1 MNPIGKLKD
10 TAIDAIKDPLGAAG
24 KVVEQ
29 ARGTAALGLMV
40 VEQIGKVALEKAG
53 EVVGRGTDY
62 TSSGGRTDLRPVP
75 EVNEPA
81 HTAEPAKR
89 QGDPV
94 TTAPTP
100 VATPPAAKKAPPAK
114 KAASKKAAAKK
125 AAPPKKAAPTET
137 AAVGLGE
144 IPTPADV
151 AKQVAKKAPAKKG
164 AAKKAPVKGG
174 PGAEQAPTTQST
186 PGDRLPPRKRPAPP
200 KPAATPAAKK
210 APAKKAPAK
219 KARPKTAEQVAGVQ
233 GEDVATPV
241 GTPGA
246 GRGHNPDTTDTGL
259 QQPDTAP
266 LMDPSLVKAIKSE
279 SEMMQ
284 KDADLD
290 KG

>member
-1 MNPIGKLKD
+1 VAPMNPIGKLKD

-100 VATPPAAKKAPPAK
+100 VATPPAAKKA
-114 KAASKKAAAKK
+114 AAKK

-151 AKQVAKKAPAKKG
+151 AKQVAKKAPANKG

-210 APAKKAPAK
+210 APTM

>member
-1 MNPIGKLKD
+1 VAPMNPIGKLKD

-40 VEQIGKVALEKAG
+40 VEQIGKVALDKAG

-151 AKQVAKKAPAKKG
+151 AKQVAKKAPANKG
-164 AAKKAPVKGG
+164 SAKKAPVKGG

-210 APAKKAPAK
+210 APTK